1 MTLPFFS
8 RDKDGV
14 KIVKFNPAADE
25 APSADDSIAVL
36 PKVLVKV
43 AAWSED
49 GLHLALVDPA
59 HGVCVFDLTETA
71 EVVADD
77 STEEAPSPGCHVIK
91 GSSKTTQSLFWSP
104 CSTSIVTNSVVPR
117 TSDDPNLQVWRSSGS
132 EYTCAASFNH
142 PKLDKDR
149 RVLQWTQ
156 DEKYFSRLHP
166 DGRITLHNGAD
177 IAGATLAEL
186 TFPHPAVSFEFAG
199 CRDAS
204 SSARM
209 AVFVG
214 DTRDDMQRVKEPGE
228 VSIWEVTGD
237 GATAEAEKRGGVPV
251 PSGQNADLKWSYNG
265 SALLAHCT
273 TEVDESGK
281 SYYGG
286 STLLLISDDGECIK
300 DLTASTA
307 EMEGASGTS
316 VQAVSWSP
324 AKDEFILIRG
334 FQPAQVTLWSWDSSA
349 RTTTMTKVLLDK
361 AHRNYIRFNH
371 FGSLVCLAGFGNLAG
386 DMDFF
391 GRLEDETCDYA
402 HLASCSANCT
412 VTAEWAPDGKH
423 LLTAVCFPRMR
434 VDNGYL
440 IWQALTGTK
449 VHEFSSE
456 ELYEAQWRPELPGTA
471 RFVDVTAEEVDVAAK
486 GMVGRKMEAAKGKK
500 QAYRPPKA
508 RGGEGNMVAAM
519 MRGEVAA
526 PEVNRRKERPAP
538 DSKRKGEGKD
548 SEEAPAAAE
557 GSPPADSPVA
567 DSSGAST
574 PGKDR
579 ASSAADRFPPPAGP
593 PPSKPPPSP
602 PLTPA
607 KTPPTGP
614 PPKSPKSPAAPSPIG
629 GRPPPPEGAPP
640 PPPPLPPAQDGL
652 VPPTPVPKTPPQRPQ
667 EQPAVPVPKT
677 PPRTPPA
684 QPKPKQ
690 SPREARTPPSKSP
703 SGAPSKSPSAGNR
716 NQDRGQVPPKSPG
729 GMLNELLPPPAHP
742 LSQSPSSRKSQTPK
756 AQETLAAAMS
766 GMSRQTSGVGPD
778 ALAMEGMLGGA
789 TTPPH
794 GLPGRP
800 PTEPPPKA
808 PWQPGMDGGP
818 ANAREQAVLQQ
829 QQQLQQM
836 QLQQELQQLLLAQ
849 QRQQQ
854 QQQQQAQSSPV
865 DWPDFS
871 VNRMLESQLV
881 RYFPK
886 ELESRT
892 IEMASEV
899 WAAMQERSA
908 GYLGRLRAF
917 LRQNDRK
924 AILGLSEQGFASM
937 DMKLPGTQGG
947 TLVMLAAEQG
957 MTGAVEELLKMQA
970 DPLCVA
976 NASSDVGVTALSL
989 AAARGHDSTVQVL
1002 LPAVSW
1008 PPTRLAD
1015 ALAAALEQRQEE
1027 CVKILLDSLEGLV
1040 QLPNSVGFPAL
1051 LTAVQ
1056 TNCAKFVP
1064 LLLERKAHLE
1074 TTLESG
1080 MLVCGAGIEAING
1093 VYQVVGEFEGK
1104 FVYQNPR
1111 GAVMYCKSWWKIS
1124 DARSG
1129 LGAGWYYSMPEP
1141 RSETTQPPGGTWTT
1155 FGYDGSGVNALPA
1168 PTVERL
1174 GSQEGGSLTP
1184 LILAV
1189 QLGFVDVAKQLLD
1202 ARADLAVRVPGTG
1215 ESILHVACNSGDLGM
1230 VRVLLG
1236 GGALQCCP
1244 SLPGRSP
1251 LHVACGAG
1259 HHLIVSELL
1268 EAKVAVDSE
1277 EVPTP
1282 LMMAACGGRFPPGL
1296 SRLWSASVAEK
1307 YLKVVQELLAAKANL
1322 HRCTLKGASVLHL
1335 AAMAGAS
1342 EGALAALVES
1352 NADVMALNS
1361 DECTPFQ
1368 AALLAGRSSAS
1379 CALLEHM
1386 RPVSKVLLQSCQG
1399 NFAPISAAC
1408 LLGDVTL
1415 VQRMLTLVAEE
1426 DPSQVSNCLLPLD
1439 RLHPDLK
1446 ARRCVRLVTHEPEHL
1461 WQLVEEPAS
1470 SSMGGVAASPEG
1482 TLQVGDLV
1490 TVTADYSAR
1499 GHAGKGPLKPGN
1511 VGKIVKKDN
1520 GKVPYQVEFR
1530 SHTFWYREDALCKY
1544 EVTVPNIL
1552 SVQEWS
1558 GQFSHPYID
1567 GGRTLDIR
1575 IQVSSTGVGEWHHLP
1590 DCHEPITVEHSPGDK
1605 SVIFK
1610 SEGLELR
1617 GSITDAGTIRGKVVK
1632 LCHLSGSFVLVP
1644 TDQDGTIRCPAG
1656 HPTQR
1661 MTAYSQR
1668 AATCDICRRSIQA
1681 AEPLFFTCLQ
1691 CDFDV
1696 CSSCC
1701 GGSPLL
1707 RLPLHQ
1713 PVNLGD
1719 WSPLHFAASAG
1730 NAKVVRALLD
1740 ARAELHAR
1748 TSNGRTALHCAAAAG
1763 QGWVV
1768 EELLLRDPPVHATD
1782 AQHLNAAGAPSSSG
1796 GTALPP
1802 ATSGGTGSSAA
1813 EVTESCNSETDATS
1827 AGGSIDDDVIDAG
1840 IAGMADMHGLMPLA
1854 LAPYEMLRYV
1864 CSGGEVQG
1872 QSIEVGR
1879 AAAGTPGEAS
1889 AAGVYKIHALKDGKP
1904 SYRKDGSPSWTIYWD
1919 KLTSRWGIYHENL
1932 DAGNIQYQS
1941 KANTDRCPSTG
1952 WEAVIAPEPVP
1963 KFEEVLPWR
1972 AGISLLGATP
1982 KRHQPRPHEL
1992 KKAVESL
1999 KKTQIPMSA
2008 VTISIVDSQS
2018 GITVGLPPGAPSVE
2032 VLIEEMIRRGDL
2044 PPEPPAGCLQ
2054 Q

>member
-854 QQQQQAQSSPV
+854 QQQQQQQGGGKGAPNKKGQQGALGFGKGGMPAPGTPEYALYAQQV
-865 DWPDFS
+865 QALQQ
-871 VNRMLESQLV
+871 RQQ
-881 RYFPK
+881 
-886 ELESRT
+886 
-892 IEMASEV
+892 
-899 WAAMQERSA
+899 AMQDRDTAAAVQALQAQQRQQALQDNAAREA
-908 GYLGRLRAF
+908 DARAALAREQGLAIQLQQQQQLQQELQQL
-917 LRQNDRK
+917 LRQ
-924 AILGLSEQGFASM
+924 QQQQQQQQQQ
-937 DMKLPGTQGG
+937 PQGG
-947 TLVMLAAEQG
+947 RGPGGPQDFTAAQRN
-957 MTGAVEELLKMQA
+957 AYAQQMQA
-970 DPLCVA
+970 LQA
-976 NASSDVGVTALSL
+976 
-989 AAARGHDSTVQVL
+989 Q
-1002 LPAVSW
+1002 
-1008 PPTRLAD
+1008 
-1015 ALAAALEQRQEE
+1015 QRQEALQAAQQQQQQQQQQRQQQDKRR
-1027 CVKILLDSLEGLV
+1027 CPQEGWQYVDPKGRVQGPFTLV
-1040 QLPNSVGFPAL
+1040 EMQSWHGMGYFRGNLPMRCHPDDE
-1051 LTAVQ
+1051 
-1056 TNCAKFVP
+1056 FVP
-1064 LLLERKAHLE
+1064 FSQLFPPPLSPF
-1074 TTLESG
+1074 ES
-1080 MLVCGAGIEAING
+1080 
-1093 VYQVVGEFEGK
+1093 Y
-1104 FVYQNPR
+1104 PR
-1111 GAVMYCKSWWKIS
+1111 
-1124 DARSG
+1124 R
-1129 LGAGWYYSMPEP
+1129 
-1141 RSETTQPPGGTWTT
+1141 
-1155 FGYDGSGVNALPA
+1155 
-1168 PTVERL
+1168 
-1174 GSQEGGSLTP
+1174 
-1184 LILAV
+1184 
-1189 QLGFVDVAKQLLD
+1189 
-1202 ARADLAVRVPGTG
+1202 
-1215 ESILHVACNSGDLGM
+1215 
-1230 VRVLLG
+1230 
-1236 GGALQCCP
+1236 
-1244 SLPGRSP
+1244 PGR
-1251 LHVACGAG
+1251 
-1259 HHLIVSELL
+1259 
-1268 EAKVAVDSE
+1268 
-1277 EVPTP
+1277 
-1282 LMMAACGGRFPPGL
+1282 
-1296 SRLWSASVAEK
+1296 
-1307 YLKVVQELLAAKANL
+1307 
-1322 HRCTLKGASVLHL
+1322 
-1335 AAMAGAS
+1335 
-1342 EGALAALVES
+1342 
-1352 NADVMALNS
+1352 
-1361 DECTPFQ
+1361 
-1368 AALLAGRSSAS
+1368 
-1379 CALLEHM
+1379 
-1386 RPVSKVLLQSCQG
+1386 
-1399 NFAPISAAC
+1399 
-1408 LLGDVTL
+1408 
-1415 VQRMLTLVAEE
+1415 
-1426 DPSQVSNCLLPLD
+1426 
-1439 RLHPDLK
+1439 
-1446 ARRCVRLVTHEPEHL
+1446 
-1461 WQLVEEPAS
+1461 
-1470 SSMGGVAASPEG
+1470 
-1482 TLQVGDLV
+1482 
-1490 TVTADYSAR
+1490 
-1499 GHAGKGPLKPGN
+1499 
-1511 VGKIVKKDN
+1511 
-1520 GKVPYQVEFR
+1520 
-1530 SHTFWYREDALCKY
+1530 DA
-1544 EVTVPNIL
+1544 
-1552 SVQEWS
+1552 
-1558 GQFSHPYID
+1558 
-1567 GGRTLDIR
+1567 
-1575 IQVSSTGVGEWHHLP
+1575 
-1590 DCHEPITVEHSPGDK
+1590 
-1605 SVIFK
+1605 
-1610 SEGLELR
+1610 
-1617 GSITDAGTIRGKVVK
+1617 
-1632 LCHLSGSFVLVP
+1632 
-1644 TDQDGTIRCPAG
+1644 
-1656 HPTQR
+1656 
-1661 MTAYSQR
+1661 
-1668 AATCDICRRSIQA
+1668 
-1681 AEPLFFTCLQ
+1681 
-1691 CDFDV
+1691 
-1696 CSSCC
+1696 
-1701 GGSPLL
+1701 
-1707 RLPLHQ
+1707 
-1713 PVNLGD
+1713 
-1719 WSPLHFAASAG
+1719 
-1730 NAKVVRALLD
+1730 
-1740 ARAELHAR
+1740 
-1748 TSNGRTALHCAAAAG
+1748 
-1763 QGWVV
+1763 
-1768 EELLLRDPPVHATD
+1768 
-1782 AQHLNAAGAPSSSG
+1782 
-1796 GTALPP
+1796 
-1802 ATSGGTGSSAA
+1802 
-1813 EVTESCNSETDATS
+1813 
-1827 AGGSIDDDVIDAG
+1827 
-1840 IAGMADMHGLMPLA
+1840 
-1854 LAPYEMLRYV
+1854 
-1864 CSGGEVQG
+1864 
-1872 QSIEVGR
+1872 
-1879 AAAGTPGEAS
+1879 
-1889 AAGVYKIHALKDGKP
+1889 
-1904 SYRKDGSPSWTIYWD
+1904 
-1919 KLTSRWGIYHENL
+1919 
-1932 DAGNIQYQS
+1932 
-1941 KANTDRCPSTG
+1941 
-1952 WEAVIAPEPVP
+1952 
-1963 KFEEVLPWR
+1963 
-1972 AGISLLGATP
+1972 
-1982 KRHQPRPHEL
+1982 
-1992 KKAVESL
+1992 
-1999 KKTQIPMSA
+1999 
-2008 VTISIVDSQS
+2008 
-2018 GITVGLPPGAPSVE
+2018 
-2032 VLIEEMIRRGDL
+2032 
-2044 PPEPPAGCLQ
+2044 
-2054 Q
+2054 